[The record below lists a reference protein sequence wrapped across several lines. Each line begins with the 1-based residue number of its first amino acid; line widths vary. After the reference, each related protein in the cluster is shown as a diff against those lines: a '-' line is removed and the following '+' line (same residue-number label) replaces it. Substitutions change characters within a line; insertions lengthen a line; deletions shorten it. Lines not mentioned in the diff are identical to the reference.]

1 MRIIER
7 ILKRFGYIKSSVP
20 NEITV
25 TDSSMDAPSLPQ
37 VERKAQ
43 IVVPEFHLTS
53 GGTSVAL
60 RSTEMS
66 ELPRNYSII
75 PMSEEQKRDVYNAL
89 SVGAAGTNSA
99 VLGNALSGL
108 YRATAD
114 PSTLMQLSSGGVG
127 SAVMDGGKI
136 VGQAGFKSAGLAA
149 AAPVV
154 IFQAMSIVT
163 GQYYL
168 NDIKKQLKQLNSRI
182 EKLIQMQESANRG
195 EIDAIAILLRQLD
208 SQKYYSVDDL
218 LLLRQKM
225 IDVQSMYFNYVEQ
238 MKIIAQDSS
247 LEAMIREG
255 KFQRNSKQIKN
266 TIKEYNNQDF
276 GYLAQMANG
285 CYQIY
290 TMMELLYFKIL
301 AQLPDNSGANIEKME
316 RIIAEFSSTEQQE
329 HIALFE
335 KVEKRVLTFVETKAD
350 DAFLGRDK
358 AIKLKCSLSKDFHDI
373 DKSFENEEL
382 NAIKMKIAEP
392 FKKEQEIY
400 YDLSIPGKAS
410 IYISNQ

>member
-1 MRIIER
+1 M
-7 ILKRFGYIKSSVP
+7 
-20 NEITV
+20 
-25 TDSSMDAPSLPQ
+25 
-37 VERKAQ
+37 
-43 IVVPEFHLTS
+43 
-53 GGTSVAL
+53 AL